1 MFDSGFEKLTLVAGA
16 FLLLALCWC
25 LKTQLESAHRKLD
38 RTLASFDG
46 LRRYLY
52 EIDPQFDDERH
63 LLDHLASRTAL
74 DAGAN
79 HLELVQRKKERSKR
93 TLSTSF
99 NDDD

>member
-1 MFDSGFEKLTLVAGA
+1 MGCGDICV
-16 FLLLALCWC
+16 
-25 LKTQLESAHRKLD
+25 
-38 RTLASFDG
+38 
-46 LRRYLY
+46 

-79 HLELVQRKKERSKR
+79 HLELVQRKKSLASG